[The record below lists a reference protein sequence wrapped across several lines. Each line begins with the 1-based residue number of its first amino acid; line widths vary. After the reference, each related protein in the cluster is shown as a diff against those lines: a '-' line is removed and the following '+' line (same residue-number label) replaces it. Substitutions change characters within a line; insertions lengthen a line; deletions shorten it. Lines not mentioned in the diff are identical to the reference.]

1 MAVINGS
8 GSWSYETKINFQI
21 RMPRSSSS
29 YSVIVEGQKEFL
41 KNLCFIL
48 KIEILRTFF
57 EVQDQMEKVLRCLI
71 LKTL

>member
-1 MAVINGS
+1 MAVINRS

-48 KIEILRTFF
+48 KTEILRTFF
-57 EVQDQMEKVLRCLI
+57 EEQDQMEKVLRCLI

>member
-1 MAVINGS
+1 MAVINRS

-48 KIEILRTFF
+48 KIEILRIFF